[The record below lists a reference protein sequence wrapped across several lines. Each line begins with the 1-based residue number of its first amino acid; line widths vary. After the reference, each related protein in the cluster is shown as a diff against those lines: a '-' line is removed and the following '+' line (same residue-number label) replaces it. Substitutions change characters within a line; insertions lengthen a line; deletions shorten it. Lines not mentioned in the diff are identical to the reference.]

1 MMEENHPNHH
11 LIQSIVKTANI
22 RFPCLLVCYLY
33 NYLTMQMNKI
43 ADILLF

>member
-1 MMEENHPNHH
+1 MMGENHPNHH
-11 LIQSIVKTANI
+11 LIQSIVKTANV